1 MRGEDAGQVAVF
13 SYVSPEQ
20 RVPKEHPL
28 RPLLRIV
35 NDVLGRMSPLFEE
48 LYSHTGRPSIP
59 PEKLLRALLLQ
70 VLYTIR
76 SERMLMEQLD
86 YNLLFRWFVGLNMDD
101 LVWDA
106 TVFTK
111 NRDRVLGGEVAEVFF
126 QEVLAE
132 ARRRGLLSDEHFTV
146 DGTLIEAWASHKSF
160 KPKDQSDSDEG
171 GSNPSVDFRKQRR
184 TNDTHASRTD
194 PDARLYKKSRGAES
208 KLCYMGHLMIDNRHG
223 LATKACVTIASGTAE
238 REAAV
243 QMAEEISGNRRV
255 TLAAD
260 KGYDTRE
267 CVRKLR
273 DRNHPARRT
282 ERHQS
287 AQRHRP
293 AHNPP
298 PRLPGQ
304 SKETQARRADVRMGQ
319 DGRADAQ
326 DAAPRHR
333 TRRLDVHLHRRCL
346 QPGQN
351 AQPPGGD
358 VTISGLTAQEIP
370 ARPATRASHSH
381 TAAGQLTL
389 IETIQPKMARS
400 SRFSAAC

>member
-1 MRGEDAGQVAVF
+1 M
-13 SYVSPEQ
+13 
-20 RVPKEHPL
+20 
-28 RPLLRIV
+28 
-35 NDVLGRMSPLFEE
+35 
-48 LYSHTGRPSIP
+48 
-59 PEKLLRALLLQ
+59 
-70 VLYTIR
+70 
-76 SERMLMEQLD
+76 
-86 YNLLFRWFVGLNMDD
+86 
-101 LVWDA
+101 
-106 TVFTK
+106 
-111 NRDRVLGGEVAEVFF
+111 FF

-243 QMAEEISGNRRV
+243 QMADKISGNRRV

-273 DRNHPARRT
+273 DRNITPHVAQNDTNRRSAIDRRT
-282 ERHQS
+282 TRHPGYQVS
-287 AQRHRP
+287 QRKRKLVEQMFGWAKTVGLMRKTRP
-293 AHNPP
+293 
-298 PRLPGQ
+298 
-304 SKETQARRADVRMGQ
+304 
-319 DGRADAQ
+319 
-326 DAAPRHR
+326 PRHR

>member
-28 RPLLRIV
+28 RPLLKIV
-35 NDVLGRMSPLFEE
+35 NDVLGRMSPLFEK

-101 LVWDA
+101 LVWDV

-132 ARRRGLLSDEHFTV
+132 ARRRSLLSDEHFTV

-171 GSNPSVDFRKQRR
+171 GSNPSVDFRRQRR
-184 TNDTHASRTD
+184 TNEEVD
-194 PDARLYKKSRGAES
+194 PILWT
-208 KLCYMGHLMIDNRHG
+208 G
-223 LATKACVTIASGTAE
+223 L
-238 REAAV
+238 
-243 QMAEEISGNRRV
+243 RR
-255 TLAAD
+255 
-260 KGYDTRE
+260 
-267 CVRKLR
+267 
-273 DRNHPARRT
+273 
-282 ERHQS
+282 S
-287 AQRHRP
+287 
-293 AHNPP
+293 
-298 PRLPGQ
+298 
-304 SKETQARRADVRMGQ
+304 
-319 DGRADAQ
+319 
-326 DAAPRHR
+326 
-333 TRRLDVHLHRRCL
+333 
-346 QPGQN
+346 
-351 AQPPGGD
+351 
-358 VTISGLTAQEIP
+358 
-370 ARPATRASHSH
+370 
-381 TAAGQLTL
+381 
-389 IETIQPKMARS
+389 
-400 SRFSAAC
+400 

>member
-20 RVPKEHPL
+20 RVPKDHPL
-28 RPLLRIV
+28 RPLLKIV
-35 NDVLGRMSPLFEE
+35 NDVLGRMSPLFEK

-111 NRDRVLGGEVAEVFF
+111 NRDRVLGGEVAKVFF

-132 ARRRGLLSDEHFTV
+132 ARRRSLLSDEHFTV

-160 KPKDQSDSDEG
+160 KPKDQNDSDEG
-171 GSNPSVDFRKQRR
+171 GSNPSVDFRRQRR

-194 PDARLYKKSRGAES
+194 PEARLYKKSKGAES
-208 KLCYMGHLMIDNRHG
+208 RLCYMGHLMIDNRHG
-223 LATKACVTIASGTAE
+223 LATNACVTIASGTAE

-243 QMAEEISGNRRV
+243 QMAGEIPGRGRV

-260 KGYDTRE
+260 KGYDTRD
-267 CVRKLR
+267 CIRKLR
-273 DRNHPARRT
+273 DRNITPHVAQNDTNRRSAIDRRT
-282 ERHQS
+282 TRHPGYTVSQKKRKLVEQMFGW
-287 AQRHRP
+287 AKTVGLMRKTRHR
-293 AHNPP
+293 
-298 PRLPGQ
+298 G
-304 SKETQARRADVRMGQ
+304 TQRVDWMFIFTAAAFNLVRMRNLEG
-319 DGRADAQ
+319 
-326 DAAPRHR
+326 
-333 TRRLDVHLHRRCL
+333 
-346 QPGQN
+346 
-351 AQPPGGD
+351 
-358 VTISGLTAQEIP
+358 
-370 ARPATRASHSH
+370 AT
-381 TAAGQLTL
+381 
-389 IETIQPKMARS
+389 
-400 SRFSAAC
+400 

>member
-20 RVPKEHPL
+20 RVPKDHPL

-171 GSNPSVDFRKQRR
+171 GSNPSVDFRRQRR

-208 KLCYMGHLMIDNRHG
+208 RLCYMGHLMIDNRHG
-223 LATKACVTIASGTAE
+223 LATNACVTIASGTAE

-243 QMAEEISGNRRV
+243 QMAGEIPGRGRV

-260 KGYDTRE
+260 KGYDTRD
-267 CVRKLR
+267 CIRKLR
-273 DRNHPARRT
+273 DRNITPHVHRSTSRIAGDRDRGWGTGNGARSPRGAVPRRQHHGRT
-282 ERHQS
+282 LV
-287 AQRHRP
+287 HR
-293 AHNPP
+293 AR
-298 PRLPGQ
+298 PRGWG
-304 SKETQARRADVRMGQ
+304 TGNGARS
-319 DGRADAQ
+319 
-326 DAAPRHR
+326 PRGAVPRRQHHGR
-333 TRRLDVHLHRRCL
+333 TR
-346 QPGQN
+346 
-351 AQPPGGD
+351 
-358 VTISGLTAQEIP
+358 
-370 ARPATRASHSH
+370 ARP
-381 TAAGQLTL
+381 
-389 IETIQPKMARS
+389 
-400 SRFSAAC
+400 

>member
-1 MRGEDAGQVAVF
+1 MRGDDAGQVAVF

-20 RVPKEHPL
+20 RVPKDHPL
-28 RPLLRIV
+28 RPLLAIV
-35 NDVLGRMSPLFEE
+35 NKVLERMSPLFAE
-48 LYSHTGRPSIP
+48 LYSPTGRPSIP

-101 LVWDA
+101 VVWDA

-132 ARRRGLLSDEHFTV
+132 ARRRSLLSDEHFTV

-160 KPKDQSDSDEG
+160 KPKDQSDSDGG
-171 GSNPSVDFRKQRR
+171 GSNPSVDFRRQRR
-184 TNDTHASRTD
+184 TNDTHASTTD
-194 PDARLYKKSRGAES
+194 PDARLYKKSKGAES

-223 LATKACVTIASGTAE
+223 LATNACVTIASGTAE

-243 QMAEEISGNRRV
+243 QMAGEIPGMRRV

-267 CVRKLR
+267 CVRRLR
-273 DRNHPARRT
+273 DRNITPHVAQNDTNRRSAIDRRT
-282 ERHQS
+282 TRHPGYAVSQRKRKLVEQMFGW
-287 AQRHRP
+287 AKTVGLMRKTRHRGTERVDWMFVFT
-293 AHNPP
+293 AAAFN
-298 PRLPGQ
+298 L
-304 SKETQARRADVRMGQ
+304 VRMRNLEG
-319 DGRADAQ
+319 
-326 DAAPRHR
+326 
-333 TRRLDVHLHRRCL
+333 
-346 QPGQN
+346 
-351 AQPPGGD
+351 
-358 VTISGLTAQEIP
+358 
-370 ARPATRASHSH
+370 AT
-381 TAAGQLTL
+381 
-389 IETIQPKMARS
+389 
-400 SRFSAAC
+400 

>member
-28 RPLLRIV
+28 RPLLKIV
-35 NDVLGRMSPLFEE
+35 NDVLGRMSPLFEK

-111 NRDRVLGGEVAEVFF
+111 NRDRVLGGEVAKVFF

-132 ARRRGLLSDEHFTV
+132 ARRRSLLSDEHFTV

-171 GSNPSVDFRKQRR
+171 GSNPSVDFRRQRR

-194 PDARLYKKSRGAES
+194 PEARLYKKSKGAES
-208 KLCYMGHLMIDNRHG
+208 RLCYMGHLMIDNRHG
-223 LATKACVTIASGTAE
+223 LATNACVTIASGTAE

-243 QMAEEISGNRRV
+243 QMAGEIPGRGRV

-260 KGYDTRE
+260 KGYDTRD
-267 CVRKLR
+267 CIRKLR
-273 DRNHPARRT
+273 DRNITPHVAQNDTNRRSAIDRRT
-282 ERHQS
+282 TRHPGYTVSQKKRKLVEQMFGW
-287 AQRHRP
+287 AKTVGLMRKTRHR
-293 AHNPP
+293 
-298 PRLPGQ
+298 G
-304 SKETQARRADVRMGQ
+304 TQRVDWMFIFTAAAFNLVRM
-319 DGRADAQ
+319 RN
-326 DAAPRHR
+326 
-333 TRRLDVHLHRRCL
+333 L
-346 QPGQN
+346 QG
-351 AQPPGGD
+351 
-358 VTISGLTAQEIP
+358 
-370 ARPATRASHSH
+370 AT
-381 TAAGQLTL
+381 
-389 IETIQPKMARS
+389 
-400 SRFSAAC
+400 

>member
-1 MRGEDAGQVAVF
+1 MNHAARGKNRSINE
-13 SYVSPEQ
+13 VSRCVVRTRDRWRFLVTYLQSSE
-20 RVPKEHPL
+20 VPKDHPL
-28 RPLLRIV
+28 RPLLKIV
-35 NDVLGRMSPLFEE
+35 NDVLGRMSPLFEK

-111 NRDRVLGGEVAEVFF
+111 NRDRVLGGEVAKVFF

-132 ARRRGLLSDEHFTV
+132 ARRRSLLSDEHFTV

-171 GSNPSVDFRKQRR
+171 GSNPSVDFRRQRR

-194 PDARLYKKSRGAES
+194 PEARLYKKSKGAES
-208 KLCYMGHLMIDNRHG
+208 RLCYMGHLMIDNRHG
-223 LATKACVTIASGTAE
+223 LATNACVTIASGTAE

-243 QMAEEISGNRRV
+243 QMAGEIPGRGRV

-260 KGYDTRE
+260 KGYDTRD
-267 CVRKLR
+267 CIRKLR
-273 DRNHPARRT
+273 DRNITPHVAQNDTNRRSAIDRRT
-282 ERHQS
+282 TRHPGYTVSQKKRKLVEQMFGW
-287 AQRHRP
+287 AKTVGLMGKTRHR
-293 AHNPP
+293 
-298 PRLPGQ
+298 G
-304 SKETQARRADVRMGQ
+304 TQRVDWMFIFTAAAFNLVRM
-319 DGRADAQ
+319 RN
-326 DAAPRHR
+326 
-333 TRRLDVHLHRRCL
+333 L
-346 QPGQN
+346 QG
-351 AQPPGGD
+351 
-358 VTISGLTAQEIP
+358 
-370 ARPATRASHSH
+370 AT
-381 TAAGQLTL
+381 
-389 IETIQPKMARS
+389 
-400 SRFSAAC
+400 

>member
-20 RVPKEHPL
+20 RVPKDHPL
-28 RPLLRIV
+28 RPLLKIV
-35 NDVLGRMSPLFEE
+35 NDVLGRMSPLFEK

-111 NRDRVLGGEVAEVFF
+111 NRDRVLGGEVAKVFF

-132 ARRRGLLSDEHFTV
+132 ARRRSLLSDEHFTV

-171 GSNPSVDFRKQRR
+171 GSNPSVDFRRQRR

-194 PDARLYKKSRGAES
+194 PEARLYKKSKGAES
-208 KLCYMGHLMIDNRHG
+208 RLCYMGHLMIDNRHG
-223 LATKACVTIASGTAE
+223 LATNACVTIASGTAE

-243 QMAEEISGNRRV
+243 QMAGEIPGRGRV

-260 KGYDTRE
+260 KGYDTRD
-267 CVRKLR
+267 CIRKLR
-273 DRNHPARRT
+273 DRNITPHVAQNDTNRRSAIDRRT
-282 ERHQS
+282 TRHPGYTVSQKKRKLVEQMFGW
-287 AQRHRP
+287 AKTVGLMGKTRHR
-293 AHNPP
+293 
-298 PRLPGQ
+298 G
-304 SKETQARRADVRMGQ
+304 TQRVDWMFIFTAAAFNLVRMRNLEG
-319 DGRADAQ
+319 
-326 DAAPRHR
+326 
-333 TRRLDVHLHRRCL
+333 
-346 QPGQN
+346 
-351 AQPPGGD
+351 
-358 VTISGLTAQEIP
+358 
-370 ARPATRASHSH
+370 AT
-381 TAAGQLTL
+381 
-389 IETIQPKMARS
+389 
-400 SRFSAAC
+400 

>member
-20 RVPKEHPL
+20 RVPKDHPL
-28 RPLLRIV
+28 RPLLKIV
-35 NDVLGRMSPLFEE
+35 NDVLGRMSPLFEK

-111 NRDRVLGGEVAEVFF
+111 NRDRVLGGEVAKVFF

-132 ARRRGLLSDEHFTV
+132 ARRRSLLSDEHFTV

-171 GSNPSVDFRKQRR
+171 GSNPSVDFRRQRR

-194 PDARLYKKSRGAES
+194 PEARLYKKSKGAES
-208 KLCYMGHLMIDNRHG
+208 RLCYMGHLMIDNRHG
-223 LATKACVTIASGTAE
+223 LATNACVTIASGTAE

-243 QMAEEISGNRRV
+243 QMAGEIPGRGWV

-260 KGYDTRE
+260 KGYDTRD
-267 CVRKLR
+267 CIRKLR
-273 DRNHPARRT
+273 DRNITPHVAQNDTNRRSAIDRRT
-282 ERHQS
+282 TRHPGYTVSQKKRKLVEQMFGW
-287 AQRHRP
+287 AKTVGLMGKTRHR
-293 AHNPP
+293 
-298 PRLPGQ
+298 G
-304 SKETQARRADVRMGQ
+304 TQRVDWMFIFTAAAFNLVRMRNLEG
-319 DGRADAQ
+319 
-326 DAAPRHR
+326 
-333 TRRLDVHLHRRCL
+333 
-346 QPGQN
+346 
-351 AQPPGGD
+351 
-358 VTISGLTAQEIP
+358 
-370 ARPATRASHSH
+370 AT
-381 TAAGQLTL
+381 
-389 IETIQPKMARS
+389 
-400 SRFSAAC
+400 

>member
-20 RVPKEHPL
+20 RIPKEHPL
-28 RPLLRIV
+28 RPLLKIV
-35 NDVLGRMSPLFEE
+35 NDVLGRMSPLFEK

-111 NRDRVLGGEVAEVFF
+111 NRDRVLGGEVAKVFF

-132 ARRRGLLSDEHFTV
+132 ARRRSLLSDEHFTV

-171 GSNPSVDFRKQRR
+171 GSNPSVDFRRQRR

-194 PDARLYKKSRGAES
+194 PEARLYKKSKGAES
-208 KLCYMGHLMIDNRHG
+208 RLCYMGHLMIDNRHG
-223 LATKACVTIASGTAE
+223 LATNACVTIASGTAE

-243 QMAEEISGNRRV
+243 QMAGEIPGRGRV

-260 KGYDTRE
+260 KGYDTRD
-267 CVRKLR
+267 CIRKLR
-273 DRNHPARRT
+273 DRNITPHVAQNDTNRRSAIDRRT
-282 ERHQS
+282 TRHPGYTVSQKKRKLVEQMFGW
-287 AQRHRP
+287 AKTVGLMRKTRHR
-293 AHNPP
+293 
-298 PRLPGQ
+298 G
-304 SKETQARRADVRMGQ
+304 TQRVDWMFIFTAAAFNLVRM
-319 DGRADAQ
+319 RN
-326 DAAPRHR
+326 
-333 TRRLDVHLHRRCL
+333 L
-346 QPGQN
+346 QG
-351 AQPPGGD
+351 
-358 VTISGLTAQEIP
+358 
-370 ARPATRASHSH
+370 AT
-381 TAAGQLTL
+381 
-389 IETIQPKMARS
+389 
-400 SRFSAAC
+400 

>member
-1 MRGEDAGQVAVF
+1 MRGDDAGQVAVF

-20 RVPKEHPL
+20 RVPKDHPL
-28 RPLLRIV
+28 RPLLAIV
-35 NDVLGRMSPLFEE
+35 NDVLERMSPLFAK

-101 LVWDA
+101 VVWDA

-132 ARRRGLLSDEHFTV
+132 ARRRRLLSDEHFTV

-160 KPKDQSDSDEG
+160 KPKDQSDSDGG
-171 GSNPSVDFRKQRR
+171 GSNPSVDFRRQRR
-184 TNDTHASRTD
+184 TNDTHASTTD
-194 PDARLYKKSRGAES
+194 PDARLYKKSKGAES

-223 LATKACVTIASGTAE
+223 LATNACVTIASGTAE

-243 QMAEEISGNRRV
+243 KMAGEIPGMGRV

-260 KGYDTRE
+260 KGYDTRD
-267 CVRKLR
+267 CIRKLR
-273 DRNHPARRT
+273 DRNITPHVAQNDTNRRSTIDRRT
-282 ERHQS
+282 TRHPGYELSQKKRKLVE
-287 AQRHRP
+287 QVFGWTKTVGLMRKTRHRGTERVDWMFIFT
-293 AHNPP
+293 AAAFN
-298 PRLPGQ
+298 L
-304 SKETQARRADVRMGQ
+304 VRMRNLEG
-319 DGRADAQ
+319 
-326 DAAPRHR
+326 
-333 TRRLDVHLHRRCL
+333 
-346 QPGQN
+346 
-351 AQPPGGD
+351 
-358 VTISGLTAQEIP
+358 
-370 ARPATRASHSH
+370 AT
-381 TAAGQLTL
+381 
-389 IETIQPKMARS
+389 
-400 SRFSAAC
+400 

>member
-20 RVPKEHPL
+20 RVPKDHPL
-28 RPLLRIV
+28 RPLLKIV
-35 NDVLGRMSPLFEE
+35 NDVLGRMSPLFEK

-111 NRDRVLGGEVAEVFF
+111 NRDRVLGGEVAKVFF

-132 ARRRGLLSDEHFTV
+132 ARRRSLLSDEHFTV

-171 GSNPSVDFRKQRR
+171 GSNPSVDFRRQRR

-194 PDARLYKKSRGAES
+194 PEARLYKKSKGAES
-208 KLCYMGHLMIDNRHG
+208 RLCYMGHLMIDNRHG
-223 LATKACVTIASGTAE
+223 LATNACVTIASGTAE

-243 QMAEEISGNRRV
+243 QMAGEIPGRGRV

-260 KGYDTRE
+260 KGYDTRD
-267 CVRKLR
+267 CIRKLR
-273 DRNHPARRT
+273 DRNITPHVAQNDTNRRSAIDRRT
-282 ERHQS
+282 TRHPGYTVSQKKRKLVEQMFGW
-287 AQRHRP
+287 AKTVGLMGKTRHR
-293 AHNPP
+293 
-298 PRLPGQ
+298 G
-304 SKETQARRADVRMGQ
+304 TQRVDWMFIFTAAAFNLVRM
-319 DGRADAQ
+319 RN
-326 DAAPRHR
+326 
-333 TRRLDVHLHRRCL
+333 L
-346 QPGQN
+346 QG
-351 AQPPGGD
+351 
-358 VTISGLTAQEIP
+358 
-370 ARPATRASHSH
+370 AT
-381 TAAGQLTL
+381 
-389 IETIQPKMARS
+389 
-400 SRFSAAC
+400 

>member
-20 RVPKEHPL
+20 RVPKDHPL

-35 NDVLGRMSPLFEE
+35 NDVLGRMSPLFEK

-184 TNDTHASRTD
+184 TNDTHASRD
-194 PDARLYKKSRGAES
+194 R
-208 KLCYMGHLMIDNRHG
+208 
-223 LATKACVTIASGTAE
+223 SGRTP
-238 REAAV
+238 V
-243 QMAEEISGNRRV
+243 QE
-255 TLAAD
+255 
-260 KGYDTRE
+260 K
-267 CVRKLR
+267 
-273 DRNHPARRT
+273 
-282 ERHQS
+282 
-287 AQRHRP
+287 
-293 AHNPP
+293 
-298 PRLPGQ
+298 
-304 SKETQARRADVRMGQ
+304 
-319 DGRADAQ
+319 
-326 DAAPRHR
+326 
-333 TRRLDVHLHRRCL
+333 
-346 QPGQN
+346 
-351 AQPPGGD
+351 
-358 VTISGLTAQEIP
+358 
-370 ARPATRASHSH
+370 
-381 TAAGQLTL
+381 
-389 IETIQPKMARS
+389 
-400 SRFSAAC
+400 

>member
-1 MRGEDAGQVAVF
+1 MRGEDAGRVAVF

-20 RVPKEHPL
+20 RVPKDHPL

-111 NRDRVLGGEVAEVFF
+111 NRDRVLGGEVAKVFF

-132 ARRRGLLSDEHFTV
+132 ARRRSLLSDEHFTV

-171 GSNPSVDFRKQRR
+171 GSNPSVDFRRQRR

-194 PDARLYKKSRGAES
+194 PEARLYKKSKGAES
-208 KLCYMGHLMIDNRHG
+208 RLCYMGHLMIDNRHG
-223 LATKACVTIASGTAE
+223 LATNACVTIASGTAE

-243 QMAEEISGNRRV
+243 QMAGEIPGRGRV

-260 KGYDTRE
+260 KGYDTRD
-267 CVRKLR
+267 CIRKLR
-273 DRNHPARRT
+273 DRNITPHVAQNDTNRRSAIDRRT
-282 ERHQS
+282 TRHPGYTVSQKKRKLVEQMFGW
-287 AQRHRP
+287 AKTVGLMRKTRHR
-293 AHNPP
+293 
-298 PRLPGQ
+298 G
-304 SKETQARRADVRMGQ
+304 TQRVDWMFIFTAAAFNLVRM
-319 DGRADAQ
+319 RN
-326 DAAPRHR
+326 
-333 TRRLDVHLHRRCL
+333 L
-346 QPGQN
+346 QG
-351 AQPPGGD
+351 
-358 VTISGLTAQEIP
+358 
-370 ARPATRASHSH
+370 AT
-381 TAAGQLTL
+381 
-389 IETIQPKMARS
+389 
-400 SRFSAAC
+400 

>member
-20 RVPKEHPL
+20 RVPKDHPL

-208 KLCYMGHLMIDNRHG
+208 RLCYMGHLMIDNRHG
-223 LATKACVTIASGTAE
+223 LATNACVTIASGTAE

-243 QMAEEISGNRRV
+243 QMAGEIPGRGRV

-260 KGYDTRE
+260 KGYDTRD
-267 CVRKLR
+267 CIRKLR
-273 DRNHPARRT
+273 DRNITPHVAQNDTNRRSAIDRRT
-282 ERHQS
+282 TRHPGYTVSQKKRKLVEQMFGW
-287 AQRHRP
+287 AKTVGLMRKTRHR
-293 AHNPP
+293 
-298 PRLPGQ
+298 G
-304 SKETQARRADVRMGQ
+304 TQRVDWMFIFTAAAFNLVRMRNLEG
-319 DGRADAQ
+319 
-326 DAAPRHR
+326 
-333 TRRLDVHLHRRCL
+333 
-346 QPGQN
+346 
-351 AQPPGGD
+351 
-358 VTISGLTAQEIP
+358 
-370 ARPATRASHSH
+370 AT
-381 TAAGQLTL
+381 
-389 IETIQPKMARS
+389 
-400 SRFSAAC
+400 

>member
-28 RPLLRIV
+28 RPLLKIV
-35 NDVLGRMSPLFEE
+35 NDVLGRMSPLFEK

-111 NRDRVLGGEVAEVFF
+111 DRDRVLGGEVAKVFF

-132 ARRRGLLSDEHFTV
+132 ARRRSLLSDEHFTV

-171 GSNPSVDFRKQRR
+171 GSNPSVDFRRQRR

-194 PDARLYKKSRGAES
+194 PEARLYKKSKGAES
-208 KLCYMGHLMIDNRHG
+208 RLCYMGHLMIDNRHG
-223 LATKACVTIASGTAE
+223 LATNACVTIASGTAE

-243 QMAEEISGNRRV
+243 QMAGEIPGRGRV

-260 KGYDTRE
+260 KGYDTRD
-267 CVRKLR
+267 CIRKLR
-273 DRNHPARRT
+273 DRNITPHVAQNDTNRRREVDPILWT
-282 ERHQS
+282 G
-287 AQRHRP
+287 
-293 AHNPP
+293 
-298 PRLPGQ
+298 L
-304 SKETQARRADVRMGQ
+304 RR
-319 DGRADAQ
+319 
-326 DAAPRHR
+326 
-333 TRRLDVHLHRRCL
+333 
-346 QPGQN
+346 
-351 AQPPGGD
+351 
-358 VTISGLTAQEIP
+358 S
-370 ARPATRASHSH
+370 
-381 TAAGQLTL
+381 
-389 IETIQPKMARS
+389 
-400 SRFSAAC
+400 

>member
-1 MRGEDAGQVAVF
+1 MRGDDAGQVAVF

-20 RVPKEHPL
+20 RVPKDHPL
-28 RPLLRIV
+28 RPLLAIV
-35 NDVLGRMSPLFEE
+35 NDVLERMSPLFAK

-101 LVWDA
+101 VVWDA

-132 ARRRGLLSDEHFTV
+132 ARRRSLLSDEHFTV

-160 KPKDQSDSDEG
+160 KPKDQSDSDGG
-171 GSNPSVDFRKQRR
+171 GSNPSVDFRRQRR
-184 TNDTHASRTD
+184 TNDTHASTTD
-194 PDARLYKKSRGAES
+194 PDARLYKKSKGAES

-223 LATKACVTIASGTAE
+223 LATNACVTIASGTAE

-243 QMAEEISGNRRV
+243 KMAGEIPGMGRV

-260 KGYDTRE
+260 KGYDTRD
-267 CVRKLR
+267 CIRKLR
-273 DRNHPARRT
+273 DRNVTPHVAQNDTNRRSAIDRRT
-282 ERHQS
+282 TRHPGYEVSQKKRKLVEQMFGW
-287 AQRHRP
+287 AKTVGLMRKTRHRGTERVDWMFIFT
-293 AHNPP
+293 AAAFN
-298 PRLPGQ
+298 L
-304 SKETQARRADVRMGQ
+304 VRMRNLEG
-319 DGRADAQ
+319 
-326 DAAPRHR
+326 
-333 TRRLDVHLHRRCL
+333 
-346 QPGQN
+346 
-351 AQPPGGD
+351 
-358 VTISGLTAQEIP
+358 
-370 ARPATRASHSH
+370 AT
-381 TAAGQLTL
+381 
-389 IETIQPKMARS
+389 
-400 SRFSAAC
+400 